1 VIGLDKNDP
10 NKQPANP
17 FAIYREKYAHMNS
30 AQRVAEAA
38 NQTGVSLLALCHDAD
53 PRVIKRV
60 LDNHSSGLDHARLIA
75 KVHKTSVGL
84 GFVCN
89 NPTLAKDE
97 RVQRNLLKNSVL
109 SESQL
114 RTILIPKNL
123 KQTWK
128 IATGTELT
136 QNNKSR
142 ARNMVK
148 EKFTTA
154 SPEEKAAF
162 IFDTEGR
169 VLILLSDVPLGEKTI
184 ALLCRRTYIS
194 MLLIQNLV
202 KFSKT
207 PPKLLKRLE
216 VQSIVKHNEGLKR
229 RIKMHP
235 NYPKSGIR
243 SNR

>member
-1 VIGLDKNDP
+1 MDQKGP
-10 NKQPANP
+10 NNQPADP
-17 FAIYREKYAHMNS
+17 FAIYREKFAHMN
-30 AQRVAEAA
+30 ADQRVAEATM
-38 NQTGVSLLALCHDAD
+38 QTGVSLLALCHDTD

-89 NPTLAKDE
+89 NPSLAKDE
-97 RVQRNLLKNSVL
+97 RVQRNLLKNPVL
-109 SESQL
+109 GESQL
-114 RTILIPKNL
+114 KTILIPKNL

-128 IATGTELT
+128 IAMGTEIT

-142 ARNMVK
+142 ARKMVK
-148 EKFTTA
+148 EKFETA
-154 SPEEKAAF
+154 SHEERAAF
-162 IFDTEGR
+162 IYDTEGR
-169 VLILLSDVPLGEKTI
+169 PLILLSDVPLGEKTI
-184 ALLCRRTYIS
+184 ALLCRRTYNS

-216 VQSIVKHNEGLKR
+216 VQSIVKHNQGMKR

-235 NYPKSGIR
+235 NYPKSGIKIDK
-243 SNR
+243 

>member
-1 VIGLDKNDP
+1 LDQNNP
-10 NKQPANP
+10 NNKPSDP
-17 FAIYREKYAHMNS
+17 FAVYREKFAHMNPD
-30 AQRVAEAA
+30 QRVAEAT
-38 NQTGVSLLALCHDAD
+38 NQTGVSLLALCHDAN

-60 LDNHSSGLDHARLIA
+60 LDNHSSDLDHARLIA

-89 NPTLAKDE
+89 NPSLAKDE
-97 RVQRNLLKNSVL
+97 RVQRNLLKNPVL

-128 IATGTELT
+128 IASGTEIT

-142 ARNMVK
+142 ARNMLK
-148 EKFTTA
+148 EKFKTA
-154 SPEEKAAF
+154 SHEEKAAF
-162 IFDTEGR
+162 IYDTEGR
-169 VLILLSDVPLGEKTI
+169 ALILLSDVPLGEKTI
-184 ALLCRRTYIS
+184 ALLCRRTYTS

-216 VQSIVKHNEGLKR
+216 AQSIVKHNEGLKR

-235 NYPKSGIR
+235 NYPKSGFR
-243 SNR
+243 NDK